1 MASDYQVKVARDIAG
16 YDDFGVPRVRRGPAR
31 VVVVAAQRE
40 MVFGDREALERFVF
54 ACRQAGDEA
63 FSSFPS
69 FSSSSGSSSSGSSS
83 LSSQDAAHA
92 DAWCRFFERILKL

>member
-63 FSSFPS
+63 FSSF
-69 FSSSSGSSSSGSSS
+69 SSSSGSSS

>member
-16 YDDFGVPRVRRGPAR
+16 YDDSGIPRVRRGPAR

-40 MVFGDREALERFVF
+40 MVFGDRDALERFVF

-63 FSSFPS
+63 FSSS
-69 FSSSSGSSSSGSSS
+69 FSSSI
-83 LSSQDAAHA
+83 SSQDAAHA

>member
-40 MVFGDREALERFVF
+40 LVFGDREALERFVF
-54 ACRQAGDEA
+54 ACRQAGIEA
-63 FSSFPS
+63 FSS
-69 FSSSSGSSSSGSSS
+69 SSSASSSAS
-83 LSSQDAAHA
+83 LSSQDDAHA

>member
-40 MVFGDREALERFVF
+40 MVFGARDALERFVF

-69 FSSSSGSSSSGSSS
+69 SSITS

>member
-1 MASDYQVKVARDIAG
+1 LASDYQVKVARDIAG

-40 MVFGDREALERFVF
+40 LVFGDPESLERFVF
-54 ACRQAGDEA
+54 ACRQAGIEA
-63 FSSFPS
+63 FSSS
-69 FSSSSGSSSSGSSS
+69 SSS
-83 LSSQDAAHA
+83 LSSQDDAHA